1 MAEVVAEAAELV
13 AKVVVA
19 KVVAELIA
27 DVSAQRVELSSALGA
42 VLIEA
47 TDVVDDVVQNAGG
60 R

>member
-1 MAEVVAEAAELV
+1 MVVAEVVAEAAELV
-13 AKVVVA
+13 AKVV
-19 KVVAELIA
+19 AELIV
-27 DVSAQRVELSSALGA
+27 DVSAQRVELSDALGA

>member
-1 MAEVVAEAAELV
+1 MAEAAELV
-13 AKVVVA
+13 AKVVVEL
-19 KVVAELIA
+19 VVAELIPDA
-27 DVSAQRVELSSALGA
+27 SELAAQRVELSSALGA